1 MIESWFDEKDWQI
14 GPKIFLELWRY
25 SFIMGVLNV
34 TPDSFSDGGDFIDPD
49 TALSRAQIM
58 MTDGATIIDV
68 GGESTRPGAAPITG
82 EEELQR
88 ILPVISRLAAET
100 NALISVDT
108 YRADTSEKAVSAGAH
123 IINDVWGC
131 QREPDIANVAAD
143 TGAGLVIMNTRR
155 GRDVLPDLLEDAIA
169 FLSRS
174 LEIAKKAGVKD
185 EQIVLDP
192 GFGFAPTI
200 DHDIPILNGLEK
212 LHSLGFPIL
221 VGTSRKRFLG
231 ALTGRDATN
240 RGVATAATSVVARM
254 KGAALFRVHDID
266 ENKDALAIADALI
279 AQRFGWQV
287 DV

>member
-1 MIESWFDEKDWQI
+1 MIESWFDENVWQV
-14 GPKIFLELWRY
+14 GPDERLKLAHKAL
-25 SFIMGVLNV
+25 IMGVLNV
-34 TPDSFSDGGDFIDPD
+34 TPDSFSDGGDFIDPN
-49 TALSRAQIM
+49 TALSRAQKM
-58 MTDGATIIDV
+58 LDEGATIIDV
-68 GGESTRPGAAPITG
+68 GGESTRPGAAPVLG
-82 EEELQR
+82 EEELER
-88 ILPVISRLAAET
+88 ILPVILRLVAET

-108 YRADTSEKAVSAGAH
+108 YRAHTASQAVSAGAH

-155 GRDVLPDLLEDAIA
+155 ERDVLPDLLEDAIV

-174 LEIAKKAGVKD
+174 LEITSKAGVKD

-212 LHSLGFPIL
+212 LRSLGFPIL
-221 VGTSRKRFLG
+221 AGTSRKRFLG
-231 ALTGRDATN
+231 ALTGRDAAN

-254 KGAALFRVHDID
+254 KGAALFRVHDIA
-266 ENKDALAIADALI
+266 ENKDALAVADALI
-279 AQRFGWQV
+279 AQRFGWEENV
-287 DV
+287 